1 MVSEVSIS
9 NLALTA
15 LGAKTITART
25 DDTTEAR
32 LIDIHYDEAR
42 DATLE
47 AREWTFAVHRQT
59 LAQLEE
65 TPDWGFSFYHQL
77 PSDTIRVMEVRQ
89 SSPERVNFRELSN
102 RLDWRREGDR
112 IASDSGTARIRYL
125 RRITDSTKFTAA
137 FVYAFAARLAYELAI
152 SITQSR
158 SIQADMFSL
167 YEAKLAMAAQT
178 DGMQGRTEII
188 RSSRLTG
195 IRGVGAS
202 VNAFADGTV

>member
-1 MVSEVSIS
+1 MVSEVRIS

-15 LGAKTITART
+15 LGASTITARS

-32 LIDIHYDEAR
+32 LVDIHYDEAR

-59 LAQLEE
+59 LAQLAE
-65 TPDWGFSFYHQL
+65 TPDWGYSFYHQI
-77 PSDTIRVMEVRQ
+77 PSDTIRLVELR
-89 SSPERVNFRELSN
+89 SSERERVNHNELMN
-102 RLDWRREGDR
+102 PMDWRREGNR
-112 IASDSGTARIRYL
+112 VASNSETIQARYL
-125 RRITDSTKFTAA
+125 RRVTDPNQYTPA
-137 FVYAFAARLAYELAI
+137 FVHALSARLAYEMAVA
-152 SITQSR
+152 ITQSR

-202 VNAFADGTV
+202 VNAFAE